1 VGRLLLVPNG
11 DIEFAAMRQLARAFY
26 RLVGLA
32 VTLLGAWV
40 LFINLAD
47 ISYSGW
53 VLVWILSAGL
63 VGAVGGVLFLLSFD
77 GPPRARTRWVRL
89 LGWLGMLFLALLP
102 WSFQF
107 VMLPLVLL
115 ALPALVTGTSREVAQ
130 IN

>member
-1 VGRLLLVPNG
+1 MRRLG
-11 DIEFAAMRQLARAFY
+11 RAFY
-26 RLVGLA
+26 RLIGLA

-40 LFINLAD
+40 LFINLVD
-47 ISYSGW
+47 VSYSGW

-63 VGAVGGVLFLLSFD
+63 LGAIGGVLFLLSFD
-77 GPPRARTRWVRL
+77 GPPRARTRQVRL

-115 ALPALVTGTSREVAQ
+115 TLPALATGYSQEVAP

>member
-1 VGRLLLVPNG
+1 
-11 DIEFAAMRQLARAFY
+11 MRQLTQAFY

-40 LFINLAD
+40 LFINLVD

-53 VLVWILSAGL
+53 ILVWILSAGL
-63 VGAVGGVLFLLSFD
+63 LGAIGGVLFLLSFD
-77 GPPRARTRWVRL
+77 GPPTARTRQVRL
-89 LGWLGMLFLALLP
+89 LGWLCMLFLALLP

-115 ALPALVTGTSREVAQ
+115 TLPALATGTSQGAAQ

>member
-1 VGRLLLVPNG
+1 
-11 DIEFAAMRQLARAFY
+11 MRQLARAFY

-32 VTLLGAWV
+32 VALLGAWV

-63 VGAVGGVLFLLSFD
+63 FGALGGVLFLLSFD
-77 GPPRARTRWVRL
+77 GPPRARTRQVRL

-115 ALPALVTGTSREVAQ
+115 TLPALATGTSREVAQ